1 MGSFVPIEIVSI
13 ATSFSNRNGYSVVMK
28 EIGGNRKLQMIVGVA
43 EAQSIVVSM
52 EKIITSRPMTHHF
65 LENIIS
71 EYGISLKNI
80 LIHTYEEGVYFA
92 NAMFDDGFGNVKAID
107 CRPSDAICIAL
118 RMEKPILV
126 DESLFEIS
134 NEKPIV
140 KTDKTTENKG
150 FETLSLTQL
159 HLLLSKAIESEDF
172 ETASLIQEE
181 INKR

>member
-1 MGSFVPIEIVSI
+1 
-13 ATSFSNRNGYSVVMK
+13 
-28 EIGGNRKLQMIVGVA
+28 
-43 EAQSIVVSM
+43 M

-80 LIHTYEEGVYFA
+80 LIHKYEEGVYFA

-118 RMEKPILV
+118 RMDKPILV
-126 DESLFEIS
+126 DENLFELS
-134 NEKPIV
+134 NEKPEV
-140 KTDKTTENKG
+140 ALSKNNNPKGYEN
-150 FETLSLTQL
+150 LSITQL
-159 HLLLSKAIESEDF
+159 QVLLSKAIESEDF

>member
-80 LIHTYEEGVYFA
+80 LIHTYEEGVYIA

>member
-1 MGSFVPIEIVSI
+1 MGSFVPIEIISI

-28 EIGGNRKLQMIVGVA
+28 EIGGNKRLQMIVGVA

-71 EYGISLKNI
+71 EYSISLKNI
-80 LIHTYEEGVYFA
+80 LIHKYEEGVYFA

-118 RMEKPILV
+118 RMDKPILV
-126 DESLFEIS
+126 EDSLFELS
-134 NEKPIV
+134 NEKPIINSSYNSSP
-140 KTDKTTENKG
+140 KGYEN
-150 FETLSLTQL
+150 LSITQL
-159 HLLLSKAIESEDF
+159 QLLLTKALESEDF

-181 INKR
+181 IKKR

>member
-1 MGSFVPIEIVSI
+1 MGSFVPIEIISI

-28 EIGGNRKLQMIVGVA
+28 EIGGNKRLQMIVGVA

-71 EYGISLKNI
+71 EYSISLKNI
-80 LIHTYEEGVYFA
+80 LIHKYEEGVYFA

-118 RMEKPILV
+118 RMDKPILV
-126 DESLFEIS
+126 EDSLFELS
-134 NEKPIV
+134 NEKPVI
-140 KTDKTTENKG
+140 NSSYNSSHKG
-150 FETLSLTQL
+150 YEKLTITQL
-159 HLLLSKAIESEDF
+159 QLLLTKALESEDF

-181 INKR
+181 IKKR

>member
-80 LIHTYEEGVYFA
+80 LIHKYEEGVYFA

-126 DESLFEIS
+126 DEMLFDIS
-134 NEKPIV
+134 NEKPTI
-140 KTDKTTENKG
+140 TNTTNNPIKG
-150 FETLSLTQL
+150 FETLTLTQL